1 MARRR
6 EEVDYWDG
14 FTRLARLGIKEMGGN
29 SEKLSEEV
37 APGEDK
43 LDGAR
48 AREMRT
54 YLFAHR
60 EIEGFKMVPKARELT
75 LRCADVTTRTGRF
88 LRRVIRSVATT
99 FFPRCKDS

>member
-6 EEVDYWDG
+6 DEVGYWDG

-60 EIEGFKMVPKARELT
+60 EIEGFKMVPDGEELVLPRET
-75 LRCADVTTRTGRF
+75 ICYV
-88 LRRVIRSVATT
+88 
-99 FFPRCKDS
+99 